1 MILFHPRRKPGVIL
15 YTMNIPLENIEVY
28 LDEQSLLLGE
38 TLLEAGS
45 VEDLREVE
53 KHLWVAKVTD
63 GRRYEVEVKLSP
75 SRVLAATCDCD
86 RYRDIGICEHLAA
99 TTFLLRRRQQE
110 KKQRQ
115 QKQRKSRKTTQKLT
129 TGAVLESVSHEELIA
144 FVRQYA
150 KTNRNF
156 ALALKT
162 RFAPQ
167 VSMEESKDKY
177 LQLLDSAISM
187 ARKVDR
193 GISFRG
199 SQKIYKVLVEIENQI
214 EEAIANRYFRESFHM
229 IQSIIEKITPILKKI
244 DHKRM
249 EIEEQLDHS
258 FRSLKNI
265 IQENPAP
272 ALLTEIWEYGLEECT
287 KLRYRNQQL
296 DRRFFQ
302 LLLSLAVDREQQD
315 ELSEKLDEALR
326 KYEYEGRNPAAI
338 LLMLLQILETVQE
351 EDRIQALLDRYLGEP
366 DILLYAVR
374 YAMQHQDYSKAKLLA
389 DQGRRNKLRPPVQA
403 ELEETLL
410 HIAQAEGD
418 RNAIVRLSI
427 ERLLES
433 YDIDYLANV
442 QQISGEEW
450 PRYREQIITQLRARP
465 FSLEREELIGKIYA
479 RDQHWEAL
487 VQHLTQARSLEL
499 LRHFDRLL
507 LATHRQQVYQ
517 LYRQLL
523 MEYLQNHLGPKPSG
537 QIRLVLQH
545 LDDIKAGDLVE
556 ELVEQFRNKYPE
568 RHTLME
574 ELSLF

>member
-1 MILFHPRRKPGVIL
+1 
-15 YTMNIPLENIEVY
+15 MNFPLQNIEVY
-28 LDEQSLLLGE
+28 LDEESLLRGE
-38 TLLEAGS
+38 SLLESGS
-45 VEDLREVE
+45 VEDMREVE
-53 KHLWVAKVTD
+53 KNLWVAKVHD

-75 SRVLAATCDCD
+75 SRVMAATCDCD
-86 RYRDIGICEHLAA
+86 RYHDIGICEHLAA
-99 TTFLLRRRQQE
+99 TMFLLRRRQQE
-110 KKQRQ
+110 KKQRRQAQ
-115 QKQRKSRKTTQKLT
+115 QKHGKTTKKLT
-129 TGAVLESVSHEELIA
+129 TGAVLDSVSHEELIA

-167 VSMEESKDKY
+167 VSVEESKDKY

-187 ARKVDR
+187 ARKVDQ

-199 SQKIYKVLVEIENQI
+199 SQKIYKVLVEIEHQI
-214 EEAIANRYFRESFHM
+214 EEAVANRYFRESFHI
-229 IQSIIEKITPILKKI
+229 IQSIIEKITPIIKKI
-244 DHKRM
+244 DHKRA
-249 EIEEQLDHS
+249 EIGEQLDHS
-258 FRSLKNI
+258 FRSLKSI
-265 IQENPAP
+265 IQENPPP
-272 ALLTEIWEYGLEECT
+272 ALLTEIWKYGLEECT

-302 LLLSLAVDREQQD
+302 LLLSLAVDRDQQE
-315 ELSEKLDEALR
+315 ELAGKLDEVLR

-338 LLMLLQILETVQE
+338 LLLLLQILETMREQE
-351 EDRIQALLDRYLGEP
+351 RIQALMDRYLGEP

-374 YAMQHQDYSKAKLLA
+374 HAMQHQDYRKAKLLA
-389 DQGRRNKLRPPVQA
+389 DQGRRKKLRPPVQA

-418 RNAIVRLSI
+418 KDAIVRLSI
-427 ERLLES
+427 QRLLES
-433 YDIDYLANV
+433 YDVDYLANV
-442 QQISGEEW
+442 AKICGDDW
-450 PRYREQIITQLRARP
+450 PRRREEIITQLRTRP
-465 FSLEREELIGKIYA
+465 FTLEREELIGKVYA
-479 RDQHWEAL
+479 RDQQWEML
-487 VQHLTQARSLEL
+487 LQHLTQTRSLEL

-507 LATHRQQVYQ
+507 LPTRRQEVYQ

-523 MEYLQNHLGPKPSG
+523 TEYLQNHLGPKPSG
-537 QIRLVLQH
+537 QIRMVLQH
-545 LDDIKAGDLVE
+545 LENIKAGDLVE

>member
-1 MILFHPRRKPGVIL
+1 MSPFSPVTLIRCDAH
-15 YTMNIPLENIEVY
+15 TMNFPLQNIEVY
-28 LDEQSLLLGE
+28 LDEESLLLGE

-45 VEDLREVE
+45 VMDLQEIE
-53 KHLWVAKVTD
+53 KHLWVAGVAD

-99 TTFLLRRRQQE
+99 TMLLLRRRQDE
-110 KKQRQ
+110 KKQQRQ
-115 QKQRKSRKTTQKLT
+115 NQRKTRKTTKKLT
-129 TGAVLESVSHEELIA
+129 TGAVLESVSPEELIA

-167 VSMEESKDKY
+167 VSVEESKDKY

-187 ARKVDR
+187 ARKVDQ

-229 IQSIIEKITPILKKI
+229 IQSIIEKITPIIKKI
-244 DHKRM
+244 DHKRT
-249 EIEEQLDHS
+249 EIGEQLDHGL
-258 FRSLKNI
+258 RSLKNI
-265 IQENPAP
+265 IQENPPP
-272 ALLTEIWEYGLEECT
+272 ALLTEIWEYCLEECT

-302 LLLSLAVDREQQD
+302 LLLSLTADRDQQE
-315 ELSEKLDEALR
+315 ELAGKLDEVLR

-338 LLMLLQILETVQE
+338 LLLLLQILETMQE
-351 EDRIQALLDRYLGEP
+351 EEKIQLLMDRYLGEP

-374 YAMQHQDYSKAKLLA
+374 HAMQQQDYRKAKLLA
-389 DQGRRNKLRPPVQA
+389 DQGRKNKLRPPVQA

-418 RNAIVRLSI
+418 KTAIVDLSI
-427 ERLLES
+427 QRLLES
-433 YDIDYLANV
+433 YDIDYVANV
-442 QQISGEEW
+442 QNIGGEDW
-450 PRYREQIITQLRARP
+450 PRYRDQIITQLRTRP
-465 FSLEREELIGKIYA
+465 FSLERDELIGKIYA
-479 RDQHWEAL
+479 RDQQWEAL
-487 VQHLTQARSLEL
+487 LQHLTQTRSLEL
-499 LRHFDRLL
+499 LRQFDRQLL
-507 LATHRQQVYQ
+507 PSHRKEVYQ

-523 MEYLQNHLGPKPSG
+523 TDYLQSHIGPKPSG
-537 QIRLVLQH
+537 QIRMVLQH
-545 LDDIKAGDLVE
+545 LDNIRAGDLVE
-556 ELVEQFRNKYPE
+556 ELVEQFRRKYPE

-574 ELSLF
+574 ELSFF

>member
-1 MILFHPRRKPGVIL
+1 MVRRDLI
-15 YTMNIPLENIEVY
+15 TMNFPLQNIEVY
-28 LDEQSLLLGE
+28 LDEESLLRGE
-38 TLLEAGS
+38 SLLESGS
-45 VEDLREVE
+45 VEDMREVE
-53 KHLWVAKVTD
+53 KNLWVAKVHD

-75 SRVLAATCDCD
+75 SRVMAATCDCD
-86 RYRDIGICEHLAA
+86 RYHDIGICEHLAA
-99 TTFLLRRRQQE
+99 TMFLLRRRQQE
-110 KKQRQ
+110 KKQRRQAQ
-115 QKQRKSRKTTQKLT
+115 QKSGKTTKKLT
-129 TGAVLESVSHEELIA
+129 TGAVLDSVSHEELIA

-167 VSMEESKDKY
+167 VSVEESKDKY

-187 ARKVDR
+187 ARKVDH

-199 SQKIYKVLVEIENQI
+199 SQKIYKVLVEIEHQI
-214 EEAIANRYFRESFHM
+214 EEAVANRYFRESFHM
-229 IQSIIEKITPILKKI
+229 IQSIIEKITPIIKKI
-244 DHKRM
+244 DHKRV
-249 EIEEQLDHS
+249 EIGEQLDHS
-258 FRSLKNI
+258 FRSLKSI
-265 IQENPAP
+265 IQENPPP
-272 ALLTEIWEYGLEECT
+272 ALLTEIWKYGLEECT

-302 LLLSLAVDREQQD
+302 LLLSLAVDRDQQE
-315 ELSEKLDEALR
+315 ELAGKLDEVLR

-338 LLMLLQILETVQE
+338 LLLLLQILETMREQE
-351 EDRIQALLDRYLGEP
+351 RIQALMDRYLGEP

-374 YAMQHQDYSKAKLLA
+374 HAMQHQDYRKAKLLA
-389 DQGRRNKLRPPVQA
+389 DQGRRKKLRPPVQA

-418 RNAIVRLSI
+418 KDAIVRLSI
-427 ERLLES
+427 QRLLES
-433 YDIDYLANV
+433 YDVDYLANV
-442 QQISGEEW
+442 AKICGDDW
-450 PRYREQIITQLRARP
+450 PRRREEIITQLRTRP
-465 FSLEREELIGKIYA
+465 FTLEREELIGKVYA
-479 RDQHWEAL
+479 RDQQWEML
-487 VQHLTQARSLEL
+487 LQHLTQTRSLEL

-507 LATHRQQVYQ
+507 LPTRRQEVYQ

-523 MEYLQNHLGPKPSG
+523 TEYLQNHLGPKPSG
-537 QIRLVLQH
+537 QIRMVLQH
-545 LDDIKAGDLVE
+545 LENIKAGDLVE